1 MYDVLS
7 QYYDLI
13 HDQLIEDIDFV
24 LALAKECGGPIL
36 ELGCGTGRLLLPL
49 VRAGFIVTGVDYEQ
63 AMLDLARQHLV
74 EEMDEVQKRSTLVQ
88 ADLRSLMLPS
98 EENHYA
104 LALFSYNTMLHFQPH
119 ELGQTLRRIRR
130 YLLPDGRLFLD
141 VANPYV
147 IESIQYEES
156 PLLENSFASPA
167 TGEMINQLSQSRLD
181 SSNQCLT
188 TTWFFEAKQ
197 QSTKS
202 VDRVSVQVE
211 YWYQFPHQIELLL
224 QQSGFRLAQMIG
236 DYDRSGFHE
245 ESERMLIIARPND

>member
-1 MYDVLS
+1 MYELLS

-13 HDQLIEDIDFV
+13 HDQLTEDINFV

-49 VRAGFIVTGVDYEQ
+49 VRAGYVVTGVDNEQ
-63 AMLDLARQHLV
+63 AMLVRARQRL
-74 EEMDEVQKRSTLVQ
+74 EGEADEIQKRAKLCR
-88 ADLRSLMLPS
+88 ADVRSLLLPG
-98 EENHYA
+98 EKKYYG

-156 PLLENSFASPA
+156 PVLENSFASPE

-188 TTWFFEAKQ
+188 TTWFFEPKQ

-211 YWYQFPHQIELLL
+211 YWYQFPHQIELVL
-224 QQSGFRLAQMIG
+224 QQSGFRLEQMIG
-236 DYDRSGFHE
+236 DYDRSNFHE
-245 ESERMLIIARPND
+245 ESERLLIIARPAV